1 VQQGK
6 ETLTTQNKYFWT
18 GLSIAAMWIAVLF
31 VGVFGPTLEAGGS
44 SGAAGIPA
52 ALTVVA
58 IGAVIGTIFVAI
70 YGFRK

>member
-6 ETLTTQNKYFWT
+6 ETLTTQNRYFWT

-31 VGVFGPTLEAGGS
+31 VGVFGPTMDAGGPT
-44 SGAAGIPA
+44 GAVGIPV

-58 IGAVIGTIFVAI
+58 FFALIGTVIVGIF
-70 YGFRK
+70 GFRK